1 MAVREGVG
9 LVFQKTVFL
18 SSFECRHPGKSPGPS
33 QAEANT
39 RLRFA
44 LAARHCSSDVIEAV
58 FVAEE
63 QRLPL
68 ASSLNPSTLTK
79 KEEKQVSEN
88 VRDQQ
93 QIRPKN
99 QKKKNS
105 TYKQHDNLWE
115 KCK

>member
-1 MAVREGVG
+1 M
-9 LVFQKTVFL
+9 FQKTVFL
-18 SSFECRHPGKSPGPS
+18 SSLECRHPGKSPGPS

-93 QIRPKN
+93 LYMGQHPMTVKLTYPCHNFSNFGELLLKN
-99 QKKKNS
+99 
-105 TYKQHDNLWE
+105 WF
-115 KCK
+115 

>member
-1 MAVREGVG
+1 M
-9 LVFQKTVFL
+9 FQKTVFL
-18 SSFECRHPGKSPGPS
+18 SSLECRHPGKSPGPS

-63 QRLPL
+63 QSLPL
-68 ASSLNPSTLTK
+68 ASSLNPSTEA
-79 KEEKQVSEN
+79 KEEEKN

-93 QIRPKN
+93 QIRQNN
-99 QKKKNS
+99 QKKKEL
-105 TYKQHDNLWE
+105 NLQTA
-115 KCK
+115 